1 MEFVFLTLSACTG
14 LLTPNIFKKLI
25 RGDRGAIRLS
35 YPFYRLKNN
44 HFWLSY
50 QFSKKKVASKIW
62 NLTKFHNPPYTSF
75 FKTFECL
82 GAFDRRVRSAHYQAV
97 RLYVI
102 RNGSDFVKCSPNRA
116 YVRASYRRTVR
127 YFS

>member
-35 YPFYRLKNN
+35 DPFYQLKNN

-50 QFSKKKVASKIW
+50 QLSKKKVASKI
-62 NLTKFHNPPYTSF
+62 
-75 FKTFECL
+75 
-82 GAFDRRVRSAHYQAV
+82 
-97 RLYVI
+97 
-102 RNGSDFVKCSPNRA
+102 
-116 YVRASYRRTVR
+116 
-127 YFS
+127 